1 MSPHAPKINKLPFL
15 LTDLVFLG
23 AAFAI
28 IIKSPQSIGGSQ
40 IIAAV
45 ICVALGAWA
54 GITPFLRD
62 HDIQIRIAEADHLK
76 STVDEIKNLKTV
88 ANYIQTAT
96 SQWQTLQG
104 NSGKA
109 TDAMRDMAD
118 RLSADA
124 KDFAESVK
132 KANDGEKQTLRLECE
147 KLKRNE
153 GEGLK
158 IMIALLDHVY
168 ALYSAGMRSGQQNVI
183 QQLTGFQLACRDV
196 VRRVGLV
203 PIEAT
208 IGDPFDPNV
217 HQAHDGDQQPQ
228 PGTPITGALATG
240 YSFQG
245 QMLRP
250 ALVTLGP
257 IDDALAA
264 ASPEIEPATFT
275 PGEIPLQPS
284 DPQNNESTSDALASN
299 EEAGAQ
305 PLA

>member
-1 MSPHAPKINKLPFL
+1 
-15 LTDLVFLG
+15 
-23 AAFAI
+23 
-28 IIKSPQSIGGSQ
+28 
-40 IIAAV
+40 
-45 ICVALGAWA
+45 
-54 GITPFLRD
+54 
-62 HDIQIRIAEADHLK
+62 
-76 STVDEIKNLKTV
+76 
-88 ANYIQTAT
+88 
-96 SQWQTLQG
+96 
-104 NSGKA
+104 
-109 TDAMRDMAD
+109 MRDMAD

-158 IMIALLDHVY
+158 IMTALLDHVY
-168 ALYSAGMRSGQQNVI
+168 ALYSAGVRSGQQNVI
-183 QQLTGFQLACRDV
+183 QQLSGFQMACRDV

-208 IGDPFDPNV
+208 VGDPFDPNV
-217 HQAHDGDQQPQ
+217 HQVHDSDQEPQ

-257 IDDALAA
+257 IDEALATTP
-264 ASPEIEPATFT
+264 SEIEPAPLT
-275 PGEIPLQPS
+275 PGGAPPQVP
-284 DPQNNESTSDALASN
+284 DPQNNESTSNPLASN
-299 EEAGAQ
+299 EEAGSQ